1 MTRDEFMKD
10 LPERTEAKLIDLV
23 ERFDKNAELLG
34 KLDEQLERAKKEDSH
49 LNGQICQVCELLG
62 IHPEMAQQAAYE
74 YKRRKKS
81 AA

>member
-10 LPERTEAKLIDLV
+10 LPERTEAKLVELV
-23 ERFDKNAELLG
+23 DRFEKNSELIG
-34 KLDEQLERAKKEDSH
+34 KLGEQLDLAKSQDSH

-62 IHPEMAQQAAYE
+62 IEPEMAQQAAE
-74 YKRRKKS
+74 NLRNRKS